1 MSDVVMHVF
10 LADPSK
16 LQEAAGVL
24 ASAFAA
30 NGAVINSAANVC
42 TDEDDAANRWV
53 TVTADWD
60 PQAADRVGDDC
71 ELDRLCDLVSAAGI
85 NRQLSAAGYEVA
97 EIMDESF

>member
-1 MSDVVMHVF
+1 MHVF

-16 LQEAAGVL
+16 LQEAAEAI
-24 ASAFAA
+24 ASAFAG
-30 NGAVINSAANVC
+30 NGAVIRPAANVR
-42 TDEDDAANRWV
+42 TDEDDPANRWV

-60 PQAADRVGDDC
+60 PQAAERIGDDF
-71 ELDRLCDLVSAAGI
+71 ELERLCDLVSAEGI